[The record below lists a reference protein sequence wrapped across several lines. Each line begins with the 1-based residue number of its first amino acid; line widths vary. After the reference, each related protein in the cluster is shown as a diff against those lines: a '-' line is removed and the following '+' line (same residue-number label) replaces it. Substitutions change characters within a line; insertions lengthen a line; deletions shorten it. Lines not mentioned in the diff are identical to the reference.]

1 MRTETIQKGNAAVLI
16 SVGEATVWAN
26 LWVNTRHGFTDA
38 TITNTTWRGK
48 TLAGARRWANK
59 QLDSH

>member
-1 MRTETIQKGNAAVLI
+1 MRTETIQKGNAAVVI
-16 SVGEATVWAN
+16 SVGEATIRAN
-26 LWVNTRHGFTDA
+26 LWVNARHGFTDA
-38 TITNTTWRGK
+38 TITTTTWRGK